1 MPRLDRVSLAATDG
15 DVPLTS
21 AAPPVLWCGRITMQ
35 FSGRCEGS
43 SFLRG
48 AVAEPHST
56 VACTRH
62 HLPSGREVR
71 GRGPPPGAGAEGR
84 TVTPYRSNPQGS
96 TRMVMVAER
105 NDAGMRRRARRD
117 QNDREEK
124 AETMRR
130 KSRNLNLR
138 FPRRGARLRAH
149 PP

>member
-15 DVPLTS
+15 DVPSTS

-56 VACTRH
+56 WLAPRIIFR
-62 HLPSGREVR
+62 PDKKSAAGAYPRR
-71 GRGPPPGAGAEGR
+71 GRREEGSAAYVVR
-84 TVTPYRSNPQGS
+84 IRKVQLGV
-96 TRMVMVAER
+96 VMVAEG
-105 NDAGMRRRARRD
+105 NDAGMRRRVRRD

-124 AETMRR
+124 VARA
-130 KSRNLNLR
+130 
-138 FPRRGARLRAH
+138 GARNIAI
-149 PP
+149 